1 MDLLTVV
8 LVGIAAWIC
17 IAVPVFALC
26 RSAAR
31 SDSYSDHLYVAPR
44 SRGASTP
51 DVIARGVPRRRAVQ
65 PRRPLGTD

>member
-1 MDLLTVV
+1 MDLTTVV
-8 LVGIAAWIC
+8 LFGIVAWIC

-31 SDSYSDHLYVAPR
+31 SDSHSDHLYVAPR
-44 SRGASTP
+44 TRGGSTS
-51 DVIARGVPRRRAVQ
+51 DVIAKGVPRRRAVQ

>member
-1 MDLLTVV
+1 MDLITVV
-8 LVGIAAWIC
+8 SVGIVAWIC

-44 SRGASTP
+44 TRGAPGP
-51 DVIARGVPRRRAVQ
+51 DVIAKSVARRRAVQ

>member
-1 MDLLTVV
+1 MDLITVV
-8 LVGIAAWIC
+8 LVGIVAWIC
-17 IAVPVFALC
+17 IAVPVLALC

-31 SDSYSDHLYVAPR
+31 SDSYSDHLYLTRR

-51 DVIARGVPRRRAVQ
+51 EVIAKSVPRRRAVQ